1 MPDLD
6 PVTGNNP
13 STLTVA
19 QLAERLAMER
29 AMREQEYIAL
39 REALEALKELF
50 MSINTADARALN
62 LQAAEYERRLEA
74 LNHAHQQAV
83 EAQARTVP
91 RELFDQYV
99 KESAARE
106 AALVAAQSEKSI
118 TAINALNDR
127 VDEVQTWRSG
137 LEGRMIGI
145 SIAIGIV
152 VIVINIALRF
162 IPVAGS

>member
-6 PVTGNNP
+6 PLTGKDP
-13 STLTVA
+13 SSLSVA

-29 AMREQEYIAL
+29 ALREQEYAAL
-39 REALEALKELF
+39 RDALDALKELF
-50 MSINTADARALN
+50 MSINAADTKALE
-62 LQAAEYERRLEA
+62 LQAAEYERRLET

-99 KESAARE
+99 KESANRE

-118 TAINALNDR
+118 TAIGALNDR
-127 VDEVQTWRSG
+127 VDEVNTWRSG
-137 LEGRMIGI
+137 LEGRLIGI

-152 VIVINIALRF
+152 VIIINIALRF
-162 IPVAGS
+162 VPTT